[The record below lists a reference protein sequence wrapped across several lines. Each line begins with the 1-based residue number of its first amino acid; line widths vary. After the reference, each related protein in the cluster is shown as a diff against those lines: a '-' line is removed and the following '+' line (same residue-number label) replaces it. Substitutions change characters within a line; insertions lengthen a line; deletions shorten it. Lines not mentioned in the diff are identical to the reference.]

1 MKTLKEIYRPVEEA
15 ERKNAEWR
23 KRWIEGGNDKKHTEP
38 NSPKTPMTKKKV
50 EII

>member
-1 MKTLKEIYRPVEEA
+1 MKTLKEIYKPVEEA

-23 KRWIEGGNDKKHTEP
+23 KRWIESGNDKQTEP
-38 NSPKTPMTKKKV
+38 KPKTPRIKKKV